1 MTLINDLT
9 TLVQAL
15 LQVTPLT
22 VGANAEAAEKNENMK
37 TKSRKMRINRQHGSS
52 ASLGG
57 KADDRADAP
66 AGGLWRTASWV
77 HEKP

>member
-22 VGANAEAAEKNENMK
+22 VEANAEAAEKRE
-37 TKSRKMRINRQHGSS
+37 
-52 ASLGG
+52 
-57 KADDRADAP
+57 
-66 AGGLWRTASWV
+66 
-77 HEKP
+77 HEKQKGEK

>member
-22 VGANAEAAEKNENMK
+22 VEANAEAAEKKREHENKKQKNEK
-37 TKSRKMRINRQHGSS
+37 KEKV
-52 ASLGG
+52 AV
-57 KADDRADAP
+57 
-66 AGGLWRTASWV
+66 GLAVAR
-77 HEKP
+77 